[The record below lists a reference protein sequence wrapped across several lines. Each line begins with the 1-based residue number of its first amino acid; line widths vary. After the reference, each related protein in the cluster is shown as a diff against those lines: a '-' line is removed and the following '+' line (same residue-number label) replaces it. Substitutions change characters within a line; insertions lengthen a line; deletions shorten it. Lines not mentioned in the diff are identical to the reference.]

1 MGNVSGL
8 PEFVVEELAAFC
20 EMTGQSSSDVVARAL
35 QSYIKSHERGNAVYL
50 SAPVNSL
57 LKGFYEQD
65 TFICDLKKNGDFGL
79 GTFNN
84 LDGEMLMIDGR
95 VYRLGADG
103 FTHDVDDHTR
113 TPFACVT
120 FFSPDLVEDYEDAGG
135 GLDHAG
141 FLAVLENL
149 ILSRNMLYAIRID
162 GVFKY
167 VKVWS
172 VQKHENYHPLDES
185 EGGRDRPVFEFNDI
199 RGTLAGFYVP
209 KFIKSLSMP
218 GFHLHFL
225 TEDKKQG
232 GHLHECRLES
242 AQIAL
247 QVVPKLILN
256 LPITI
261 DYLTASLNR

>member
-8 PEFVVEELAAFC
+8 PDFVIEELEAFC

-35 QSYIKSHERGNAVYL
+35 QSYIRSYGKGNALYL

-65 TFICDLKKNGDFGL
+65 TFICDLKKHGDFGL

-84 LDGEMLMIDGR
+84 LDGEMLMIDGK

-103 FTHDVDDHTR
+103 FTHDVDDDTR

-120 FFSPDLVEDYEDAGG
+120 FFSPDLVEDIEGD
-135 GLDHAG
+135 LDYAA
-141 FLAVLENL
+141 FLAVLERL
-149 ILSRNMLYAIRID
+149 IVSRNMLYAIRID
-162 GVFKY
+162 GVFRY

-172 VQKHENYHPLDES
+172 VQKHENYHPLEED
-185 EGGRDRPVFEFNDI
+185 EGGEDRPIFEFRDI

-209 KFIKSLSMP
+209 RFIKSLSMP

-232 GHLHECRLES
+232 GHLHECRMAS

>member
-8 PEFVVEELAAFC
+8 PEFIVEELAAFC

-35 QSYIKSHERGNAVYL
+35 QSYIRSHEKGNALYL

-57 LKGFYEQD
+57 MKGFYEQD
-65 TFICDLKKNGDFGL
+65 TFIYDLKQYGDFGL
-79 GTFNN
+79 GTFNK
-84 LDGEMLMIDGR
+84 LDGEMLMLDGK

-103 FTHDVDDHTR
+103 STHDVDDDTR

-120 FFSPDLVEDYEDAGG
+120 FFSPDLVEDIEGD
-135 GLDHAG
+135 LDYAA
-141 FLAVLENL
+141 FNSTLESL
-149 ILSRNMLYAIRID
+149 IVSRNMLYAIRID
-162 GVFKY
+162 GVFRY

-172 VQKHENYHPLDES
+172 VKEHENYHPLNEG
-185 EGGRDRPVFEFNDI
+185 EGGKDRPMFEFRDI

-209 KFIKSLSMP
+209 RFIKSLSMP

>member
-1 MGNVSGL
+1 MMQLDKISGI
-8 PEFVVEELAAFC
+8 PEHVIEELAAYC
-20 EMTGQSSSDVVARAL
+20 EMTGRSSSDVMARAL
-35 QSYIKSHERGNAVYL
+35 QSYMRASEKGNALYL

-65 TFICDLKKNGDFGL
+65 TFIYDLKKYGDFGL

-103 FTHDVDDHTR
+103 FTYDIDDGTR

-120 FFSPDLVEDYEDAGG
+120 FFSPDLIEDIEGD
-135 GLDHAG
+135 LDFAA
-141 FLAVLENL
+141 FNSILDRL
-149 ILSRNMLYAIRID
+149 IVSRNMLYAIRIE
-162 GVFKY
+162 GLFNS

-172 VQKHENYHPLDES
+172 VQKQENYHPLKQDEGS
-185 EGGRDRPVFEFNDI
+185 ADRPIFEFEDV

-209 KFIKSLSMP
+209 RFIKSLSMP

-225 TEDKKQG
+225 TQDTKRG
-232 GHLHECRLES
+232 GHLHECRLQN
-242 AQIAL
+242 AHIAM
-247 QVVPKLILN
+247 QAVPRLILN
-256 LPITI
+256 LPITL

>member
-1 MGNVSGL
+1 MKKFENVSGI
-8 PEFVVEELAAFC
+8 PDYIIDELAAFC
-20 EMTGQSSSDVVARAL
+20 ETTGRSSSDVMARAL
-35 QSYIKSHERGNAVYL
+35 QSYIRTNEKGNAVYL

-65 TFICDLKKNGDFGL
+65 TFVYDLKKYGDFGL

-103 FTHDVDDHTR
+103 FTYDIDDGAR

-120 FFSPDLVEDYEDAGG
+120 FFSPDLVEEIEGDLDYA
-135 GLDHAG
+135 A
-141 FLAVLENL
+141 FNSILESL
-149 ILSRNMLYAIRID
+149 IVSRNMLYAIRID
-162 GVFKY
+162 GIFSNVR
-167 VKVWS
+167 VWS
-172 VQKHENYHPLDES
+172 VQKQENYHPLKEE
-185 EGGRDRPVFEFNDI
+185 EGSGDRPVFEFSDV

-209 KFIKSLSMP
+209 RFIKSLSMP

-232 GHLHECRLES
+232 GHLHECRLQS

-256 LPITI
+256 LPITL

>member
-8 PEFVVEELAAFC
+8 PEFIVEELAAFC

-35 QSYIKSHERGNAVYL
+35 QSYIRSHEKGNALYL

-57 LKGFYEQD
+57 MKGFYEQD
-65 TFICDLKKNGDFGL
+65 TFIYDLKQYGDFGL
-79 GTFNN
+79 GTFNK
-84 LDGEMLMIDGR
+84 LDGEMLMLDGK

-103 FTHDVDDHTR
+103 STHDVDDDTR

-120 FFSPDLVEDYEDAGG
+120 FFSPDLVEDFEGDVDNA
-135 GLDHAG
+135 A
-141 FLAVLENL
+141 FNSILESL
-149 ILSRNMLYAIRID
+149 IVSRNMLYAIRID
-162 GVFKY
+162 GVFRY

-172 VQKHENYHPLDES
+172 VQKHENYHPLEEN
-185 EGGRDRPVFEFNDI
+185 EGGKDRPMFEFRDI

-209 KFIKSLSMP
+209 RFIKSLSMP

-225 TEDKKQG
+225 TEDKKRG

-242 AQIAL
+242 AQIAF

>member
-8 PEFVVEELAAFC
+8 PDFVIEELEAFC

-35 QSYIKSHERGNAVYL
+35 QSYIRSYGKGNALYL

-65 TFICDLKKNGDFGL
+65 TFICGLKKHGDFGL

-84 LDGEMLMIDGR
+84 LDGEMLMIDGK

-103 FTHDVDDHTR
+103 FTHDVDDDTR

-120 FFSPDLVEDYEDAGG
+120 FFSPDLVEDIEGD
-135 GLDHAG
+135 LDYAA
-141 FLAVLENL
+141 FLAVLERL
-149 ILSRNMLYAIRID
+149 IVSRNMLYAIRID
-162 GVFKY
+162 GVFRY

-172 VQKHENYHPLDES
+172 VQKHENYHPLEED
-185 EGGRDRPVFEFNDI
+185 EGGEDRPIFEFRDI

-209 KFIKSLSMP
+209 RFIKSLSMP

-232 GHLHECRLES
+232 GHLHECRMAS